1 MDIDSFIAHVKTND
15 ICIDIAEDV
24 ETRFDNSNYEIDR
37 LLSMGKN
44 KQVIGLMKDELGG
57 QIMKK
62 FVRLRAKTCTYL
74 KDNDA
79 EYKKAKGTKTWVVK
93 GVFKFRDYKNV

>member
-1 MDIDSFIAHVKTND
+1 MDIDSFIVHVKTDD
-15 ICIDIAEDV
+15 ICIDIPEDV
-24 ETRFDNSNYEIDR
+24 ETRFDTNYEIDR
-37 LLSMGKN
+37 LLSMGLSSDWIN
-44 KQVIGLMKDELGG
+44 ERWIRWTNHE
-57 QIMKK
+57 KK

-93 GVFKFRDYKNV
+93 GVFKFRDYKNF